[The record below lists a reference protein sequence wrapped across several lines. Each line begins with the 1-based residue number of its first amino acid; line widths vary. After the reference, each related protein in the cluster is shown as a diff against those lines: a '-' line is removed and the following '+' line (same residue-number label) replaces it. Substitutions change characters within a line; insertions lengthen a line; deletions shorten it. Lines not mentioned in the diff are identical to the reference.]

1 MPDIRF
7 EPSNDGDKVTLSIYG
22 VDQSAV
28 DEGNLSELFQQT
40 EFRRYYLNPQSLEK
54 ACKIFR
60 TLQQEQRQRDQQSDA
75 APATP
80 PAKAQAVSLIVAEK
94 RDAQC
99 RVEISE
105 DQMQASLLVETAFG
119 GRNPATSNL
128 LDVLAEAGVTFG
140 IQPKLV
146 AEMAAK
152 LDSLPPGSR
161 VKERVA
167 SGVPPGETRQA
178 VLEFKVEP
186 VQDRLTQPLLRD
198 DGTVD
203 MYDFGE
209 IPLVQAGDLLMV
221 RIPPVRGEAGH
232 NVLGDEVPAADPAD
246 RPLPVGEGTQIDPD
260 HPDMLRASRAGVALR
275 AGAGLMV
282 ADAFMVKDVDLTTG
296 NITFDG
302 TVLIHGSVKEGF
314 TVKATGDVI
323 IRDYVESA
331 SVFAGR
337 NLMIGKGVLGRQS
350 SEKDG
355 DVVQHSVE
363 LNCGQDLQCAYAQYA
378 DIRAGGNVTVAKH
391 LLHCTVRGNA
401 IQVVGASRN
410 DGKIIGGKLLPL
422 QSLEC
427 NTLGA
432 PSYIPTDVDF
442 SERFA
447 AELDEISSIN
457 DDVTERLKVI
467 RGMQLAL
474 QNLEGKAV
482 TAESVEQLHKIQNT
496 VAHFAAQVEELKQR
510 KAAMLEQH
518 REVIA
523 SLYVDVH
530 KELYPGVTVSFG
542 DVSDTVKEERKICR
556 IRMKDGGV
564 GYFTLN

>member
-1 MPDIRF
+1 
-7 EPSNDGDKVTLSIYG
+7 
-22 VDQSAV
+22 
-28 DEGNLSELFQQT
+28 
-40 EFRRYYLNPQSLEK
+40 
-54 ACKIFR
+54 
-60 TLQQEQRQRDQQSDA
+60 
-75 APATP
+75 
-80 PAKAQAVSLIVAEK
+80 
-94 RDAQC
+94 

-105 DQMQASLLVETAFG
+105 DQMQASLMVETAFG

-146 AEMAAK
+146 AEVAAK

-221 RIPPVRGEAGH
+221 RIPPVRGEPGH
-232 NVLGDEVPAADPAD
+232 NVLGDEVPAADSAD
-246 RPLPVGEGTQIDPD
+246 RPLPVGEGTQIDPEN
-260 HPDMLRASRAGVALR
+260 PDMLRAARVGVALR

-447 AELDEISSIN
+447 AELDEI
-457 DDVTERLKVI
+457 
-467 RGMQLAL
+467 
-474 QNLEGKAV
+474 
-482 TAESVEQLHKIQNT
+482 
-496 VAHFAAQVEELKQR
+496 
-510 KAAMLEQH
+510 
-518 REVIA
+518 
-523 SLYVDVH
+523 
-530 KELYPGVTVSFG
+530 
-542 DVSDTVKEERKICR
+542 
-556 IRMKDGGV
+556 
-564 GYFTLN
+564 